1 MKRLYMC
8 TLHCTVLLFFFY
20 YCKHTAQQCSEN
32 DLVTAESQLV
42 LIANIGGTETSN
54 KAVVFHYQEMRKLS
68 SGASLPD
75 DGGGT

>member
-1 MKRLYMC
+1 MS
-8 TLHCTVLLFFFY
+8 
-20 YCKHTAQQCSEN
+20 ASSEYLSTIPQGKEN
-32 DLVTAESQLV
+32 GILRISCI

-68 SGASLPD
+68 GGASWPD